1 MTSTL
6 EQLLTHP
13 DCAEGVL
20 WQRQRV
26 KSKAMV
32 FRQGDTGRDVY
43 VVLSGVV
50 QVVGAVELE
59 GQRRIN
65 SGFFELGSGA
75 IFGEFALFDSKPRSA
90 SVMAVNDCELAVI
103 DGQALLNF
111 FDNHPDIGYVVL
123 KELIALMIERL
134 RKTNSKLFSLF
145 AWGLKVHDIDKHL

>member
-1 MTSTL
+1 MRSTL
-6 EQLLTHP
+6 EKLLTHP

-26 KSKAMV
+26 KSKEMV

-50 QVVGAVELE
+50 QVIGAVELE

-90 SVMAVNDCELAVI
+90 SVMAVNDCELAII
-103 DGQALLNF
+103 DGQALLSF
-111 FDNHPDIGYVVL
+111 FDSHTDLGYVVL

-134 RKTNSKLFSLF
+134 RKTNSKLLALF

>member
-6 EQLLTHP
+6 EQLLAHP
-13 DCAEGVL
+13 SCAEGVL
-20 WQRQRV
+20 WRRQRI
-26 KSKAMV
+26 KSKQMV
-32 FRQGDTGRDVY
+32 FHQGDTSRDVY
-43 VVLSGVV
+43 VVLSGLV

-59 GQRRIN
+59 GQRRIK

-90 SVMAVNDCELAVI
+90 SVLAVVDSELAVI
-103 DGQALLNF
+103 DGHALLKF
-111 FDNHPDIGYVVL
+111 FDSHPDIGYEVL
-123 KELIALMIERL
+123 KELLAIMIERL

>member
-1 MTSTL
+1 MRSTL
-6 EQLLTHP
+6 EELLTHP

-20 WQRQRV
+20 WRRQRV
-26 KSKAMV
+26 TSKAMV

-50 QVVGAVELE
+50 QVIGAVELE

-65 SGFFELGSGA
+65 SGFFELHSGA

-103 DGQALLNF
+103 DGQALLSF
-111 FDNHPDIGYVVL
+111 FDSHPDIGYQVL